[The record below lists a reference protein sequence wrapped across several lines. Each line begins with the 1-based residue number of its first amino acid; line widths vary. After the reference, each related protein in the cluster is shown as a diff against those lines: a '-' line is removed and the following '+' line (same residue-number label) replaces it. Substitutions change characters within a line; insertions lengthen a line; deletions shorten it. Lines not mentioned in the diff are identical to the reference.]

1 MLASGIIDSDSD
13 GPGQVSE
20 NEVSAEGTTWEW
32 RGHND
37 VVAIALRR
45 GRVGLTPRHATQRL

>member
-37 VVAIALRR
+37 VVAIVLDE
-45 GRVGLTPRHATQRL
+45 GGLD